1 MRTTL
6 TLDDEFIDNLMQLT
20 GEKNYAAAIRHA
32 LESYL
37 KQARKEKI
45 LALRGKVQID
55 NNWQELRQLD
65 TTS

>member
-6 TLDDEFIDNLMQLT
+6 TLDDEFIEKLMQIT

-37 KQARKEKI
+37 KQVRKEKV

-65 TTS
+65 ITS

>member
-6 TLDDEFIDNLMQLT
+6 TLDDEFIDKLMQIT

-37 KQARKEKI
+37 TQARKEKV

>member
-6 TLDDEFIDNLMQLT
+6 TLDDEFIEKLMQIT

-37 KQARKEKI
+37 KQVRKEKV

-65 TTS
+65 TTL

>member
-1 MRTTL
+1 MRTTI
-6 TLDDEFIDNLMQLT
+6 TIDDELIDNLMQLT

-32 LESYL
+32 LECYL
-37 KQARKEKI
+37 KRARKERV

-65 TTS
+65 TIL